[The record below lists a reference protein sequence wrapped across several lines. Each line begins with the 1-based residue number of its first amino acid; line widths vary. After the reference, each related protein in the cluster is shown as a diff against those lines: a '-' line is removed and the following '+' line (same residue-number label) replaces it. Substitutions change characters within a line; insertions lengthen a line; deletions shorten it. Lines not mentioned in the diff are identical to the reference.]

1 MAVVLT
7 SPVLGHAVD
16 YVYTGPLE
24 PWLLKEGYARAQ
36 ASPVDHTND
45 TGVLPKDDPTL
56 AINREAP
63 NVFKPSDG
71 SYVISTPKLSGGLA
85 APEVSTV
92 APNTGGVGGT
102 TVVTISGDN
111 LSDVTGVTFGGTAAT
126 GLQIVDDQTIRVT
139 APAHAA
145 GAVNVVVTDP
155 DGSATKTNGYT
166 YA

>member
-1 MAVVLT
+1 VAVTLT
-7 SPVLGHAVD
+7 SPVLGQAPG

-24 PWLLKEGYARAQ
+24 AWLEAQGYAKRN
-36 ASPVDHTND
+36 SGVVDHQKT
-45 TGVLPKDDPTL
+45 TAVLPKDDPTL

-63 NVFKPSDG
+63 NTAG
-71 SYVISTPKLSGGLA
+71 AAATPKLSGGLA

-92 APNTGGVGGT
+92 VRSGGAAQGAVGGGT
-102 TVVTISGDN
+102 IVTISGDN
-111 LSDVTGVTFGGTAAT
+111 LSDVTGVTFDGTPGTA
-126 GLQIVDDQTIRVT
+126 LEIVDDQTIKVT
-139 APAHAA
+139 TPAHAA